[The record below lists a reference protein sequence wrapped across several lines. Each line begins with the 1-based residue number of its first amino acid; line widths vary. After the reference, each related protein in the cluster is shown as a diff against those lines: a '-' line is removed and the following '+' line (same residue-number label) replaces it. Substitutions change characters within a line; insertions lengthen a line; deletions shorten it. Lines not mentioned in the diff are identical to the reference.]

1 MNKRITGV
9 CLQIGCFVL
18 CFVFCAL
25 FMLHTDTVDILPQE
39 VISVNIAPAKTKV
52 IIDPGHGGEDSG
64 AVGINGILEKD
75 LNLAVGGMLSDLLT
89 ACGAQVLQTRSE
101 DVMLGNGGVGHKK
114 QEDLRSRVDFGKRYP
129 DAYYISIHMNK
140 FPKEYCKGIQ
150 LFYSPNNQK
159 SLPLAGS
166 LHQMILSH
174 LQPENNREI
183 KDGSDHIYLL
193 NRLQNPAILV
203 ECGFVSNAE
212 EAVLLQDSAYQKK
225 IALLIM
231 MSVWDCEYKNQTV

>member
-1 MNKRITGV
+1 M
-9 CLQIGCFVL
+9 CLQIGCFAL

-25 FMLHTDTVDILPQE
+25 FMLHTDAVDILPQE
-39 VISVNIAPAKTKV
+39 VISVNIGPAKTKV

-64 AVGINGILEKD
+64 AVGINGVLEKD
-75 LNLAVGGMLSDLLT
+75 LNLEVGGTLADLLT
-89 ACGAQVLQTRSE
+89 ACGAQVWQTRSE
-101 DVMLGNGGVGHKK
+101 DVMLGNGEVGHKK
-114 QEDLRSRVDFGKRYP
+114 QEDLRARVDFGKQYP

-159 SLPLAGS
+159 SLSLAGS
-166 LHQMILSH
+166 LHQMILSC

-183 KDGSDHIYLL
+183 KNGSEHIYLL

-212 EAVLLQDSAYQKK
+212 EAVQLQDSAYQKK